1 MPINTTPLTL
11 LTIVAEVAVKE
22 RLIDDLQTAG
32 AKGYTLT
39 EVEGEGSRHRRVSDL
54 LGANIK
60 LETVVSAAVADKL
73 MTLLAGE
80 YFPNYAVIAYT
91 SVVHVIRGEK
101 YV

>member
-1 MPINTTPLTL
+1 MDTTPLTL
-11 LTIVAEVAVKE
+11 LTIVAEVAVKD
-22 RLIDDLQTAG
+22 RLIQDLQQRG

-39 EVEGEGSRHRRVSDL
+39 DASGEGSRHRRVSDV

-60 LETVVSAAVADKL
+60 LETIVSAKVATTL
-73 MTLLAGE
+73 MELLATQ